1 MEVQNSNQN
10 VFNPFPNIVKMMGC
24 FLACSFINLF
34 YATSIDILQYGDDIK
49 KCWDNTNT
57 TNIYSNECSDLL
69 EKFKEPT
76 FLSWTTWSIYVLS
89 VAAPIKILFMQAY
102 FATSDEFKRY
112 QNYLWTCFITLII
125 CYIGTMLVSISQSD
139 GSYFYAG
146 IPVFIGIPLGVVIP
160 YYYKI
165 IFNEKQTTVIQVP
178 AIVILLYIMTVI
190 GTIFLSFYIV
200 WRTKTDYEILQR
212 AWWLHSCA
220 SYFAWL
226 GSQILVG
233 EIYYTFVKEPVTFSL
248 IEKSPYQEPAATHE
262 INSESSA
269 HIDLTQQQNN
279 SVTVQELYNII
290 YKNYVESPYLSHI
303 LSLII
308 ISFFISW
315 GGMSNLAAIIS
326 ILAFDIIFPVLVFGV
341 DKLQSSFDNFVKHK
355 IYKLN

>member
-10 VFNPFPNIVKMMGC
+10 VFNPFPIIVKMMSC

-34 YATSIDILQYGDDIK
+34 YATSIDILQYGDEIK
-49 KCWDNTNT
+49 NCWNNYNT
-57 TNIYSNECSDLL
+57 TDIYTEDCNNLL
-69 EKFKEPT
+69 EKFKTPE

-102 FATSDEFKRY
+102 FATTDEFKRY
-112 QNYLWTCFITLII
+112 QNYLWACFITLII

-139 GSYFYAG
+139 GSYFYTG

-165 IFNEKQTTVIQVP
+165 ILKEKNTSEIQIPV
-178 AIVILLYIMTVI
+178 IVIILYSLTVI
-190 GTIFLSFYIV
+190 GTIVLSFYIV
-200 WRTKTDYEILQR
+200 WRPKSDHEILQR

-233 EIYYTFVKEPVTFSL
+233 EIFFTFVKQPVTFSL